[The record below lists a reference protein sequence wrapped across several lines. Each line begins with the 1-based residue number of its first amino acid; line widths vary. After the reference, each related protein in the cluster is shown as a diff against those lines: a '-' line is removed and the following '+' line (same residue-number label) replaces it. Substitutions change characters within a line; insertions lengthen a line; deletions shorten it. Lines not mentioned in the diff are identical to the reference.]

1 MDCNSQAVF
10 RSACNGHLAITM
22 HKATQKENT
31 KLGEVFPGRNK
42 RKCKIPERLF
52 RVADVVEYS
61 SFSRQTIHNYT
72 MMGILHEKGWT
83 KGGHR
88 LYGEDVFDRLDI
100 IADFKANKKSM
111 EFIREYFYDLDK
123 KNNITRPRKPS

>member
-1 MDCNSQAVF
+1 MRRNIETNKSQ
-10 RSACNGHLAITM
+10 
-22 HKATQKENT
+22 
-31 KLGEVFPGRNK
+31 LGTVFPAGSS
-42 RKCKIPERLF
+42 RKCKIPERLY

-88 LYGEDVFDRLDI
+88 LYGEDVFNRLDI